1 MLDKILPSYLYLQ
14 YQDDDNLQ
22 AFVDVYN
29 SQAQAYLD
37 WFYTINLPIYTSTTI
52 SGSLLDWAAQGLY
65 GIPRPVLAT
74 GVNQNLGPYN
84 TWELNQIQIDGSE
97 IINTG
102 QYYLTNDDLFKRCL
116 TWNLY
121 KGDGK
126 VMNVRWLKR
135 RFMRFLTGANGVD
148 PGIDSTIPI
157 SIAFGANRAV
167 TVTITRNDNMSY
179 SAQMISAIQQGVL
192 VLPWEYNFQ
201 FVII

>member
-1 MLDKILPSYLYLQ
+1 M
-14 YQDDDNLQ
+14 
-22 AFVDVYN
+22 
-29 SQAQAYLD
+29 
-37 WFYTINLPIYTSTTI
+37 
-52 SGSLLDWAAQGLY
+52 
-65 GIPRPVLAT
+65 PRPVLAT

-97 IINTG
+97 IVNTG

-126 VMNVRWLKR
+126 VMNVRRLKR

-167 TVTITRNDNMSY
+167 TVTITRNDNMAY